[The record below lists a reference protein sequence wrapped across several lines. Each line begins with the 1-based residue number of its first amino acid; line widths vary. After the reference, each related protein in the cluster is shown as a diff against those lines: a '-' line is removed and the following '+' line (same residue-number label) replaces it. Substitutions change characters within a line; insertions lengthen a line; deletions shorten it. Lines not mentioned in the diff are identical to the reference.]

1 MRKHAM
7 NNEEQLENIEISIEQ
22 AKKAIDMMESL
33 LKLTKNKDF
42 KKVINEGYFEKEAS
56 RLVLL
61 KADPS
66 MQSPEDQRLLDN
78 SIIAIG
84 FLRQYFSA
92 VIQMGRM
99 AERSIANDEVTR
111 EELLGETL

>member
-1 MRKHAM
+1 MRKRVM
-7 NNEEQLENIEISIEQ
+7 TNEEQIENIEISIEQ
-22 AKKAIDMMESL
+22 AKKAIDSMNSL

-66 MQSPEDQRLLDN
+66 MQSPEDQRLIEN

-99 AERSIANDEVTR
+99 AERTLASDESTR
-111 EELLGETL
+111 EELLSETL